1 MRQTLNINK
10 LIICSVAAAVVSA
23 TAFTACSGYTPDNNS
38 YFYDNGDTYRIIEL
52 DESRTVNVENYP
64 IISTQIPVVGAVNFY
79 PYTFIAHA
87 DTLFFDAADGLTRA
101 TAECVYNYF
110 GIEKGFSLNNE
121 MIFLP
126 WSGLCTFNNLRKV
139 KESNLGGWLPYE
151 GGDIV
156 GSYLDEATVYTFNYT
171 DCSKM
176 NGEAVRSG
184 SFRVLRVTGISILS
198 KFDYDDFTDL
208 YLVKGAASAQD

>member
-1 MRQTLNINK
+1 MVTIL
-10 LIICSVAAAVVSA
+10 AAVVSA
-23 TAFTACSGYTPDNNS
+23 TAVVGCGEYTPDSNS
-38 YFYDNGDTYRIIEL
+38 YYYDNGDIYRIIEL
-52 DESRTVNVENYP
+52 DESQTVNVENYP
-64 IISTQIPVVGAVNFY
+64 IISTQIPIVGAVNTQ
-79 PYTFIAHA
+79 PYTYIAHA

-101 TAECVYNYF
+101 TAECIYSYF
-110 GIEKGFSLNNE
+110 GIKKGFSLNNE

-126 WSGLCTFNNLRKV
+126 WSGLCTFNNLQKV

-171 DCSKM
+171 DCSKT
-176 NGEAVRSG
+176 NGEVVKSG

-198 KFDYDDFTDL
+198 KFGYDDFTDL
-208 YLVKGAASAQD
+208 YSAKGAANE

>member
-1 MRQTLNINK
+1 MKKAFKMVT
-10 LIICSVAAAVVSA
+10 VAAAVVSA
-23 TAFTACSGYTPDNNS
+23 TAVVGCGGYTPDSDS
-38 YFYDNGDTYRIIEL
+38 YYYDNGDTYRI
-52 DESRTVNVENYP
+52 
-64 IISTQIPVVGAVNFY
+64 
-79 PYTFIAHA
+79 IAHA

-101 TAECVYNYF
+101 TAECIYSYF
-110 GIEKGFSLNNE
+110 GIKKGFSLNNE

-126 WSGLCTFNNLRKV
+126 WSGLCTFNNLQKV

-171 DCSKM
+171 DCSKT
-176 NGEAVRSG
+176 NGEVVKSG

-198 KFDYDDFTDL
+198 KFGYDDFTDL
-208 YLVKGAASAQD
+208 YSAKGAANE